1 MSTVLEK
8 YWLIIAVSLLLILI
22 CGVTVLLIKLNKH
35 QYTEIVLSESKPA
48 PYQGSIH
55 IGGAVANPGYYPI
68 SQNDTIQSLIEAAG
82 PVAGADLE
90 RIQIHVPESSETQLA
105 QKINLNSAEPWLLEA
120 LPGIGQ
126 DRAQAIVA
134 YRAKHGPFRRIEE
147 LLNIEGIGESTLNK
161 IKDLITV
168 ED

>member
-1 MSTVLEK
+1 MLV
-8 YWLIIAVSLLLILI
+8 
-22 CGVTVLLIKLNKH
+22 IKLNKH
-35 QYTEIVLSESKPA
+35 QYTEIVLSESKPV
-48 PYQGSIH
+48 PYEGSIH

-68 SQNDTIQSLIEAAG
+68 SQNDTVQSLIQAAG
-82 PVAGADLE
+82 PAAGADLE
-90 RIQIHVPESSETQLA
+90 HIQIHVPESSVTQLT

-126 DRAQAIVA
+126 DRAQAIVE

-147 LLNIEGIGESTLNK
+147 LLNIEGIGESTLNR
-161 IKDLITV
+161 IRNLITV

>member
-8 YWLIIAVSLLLILI
+8 YWLIIAAPLLLILI
-22 CGVTVLLIKLNKH
+22 CGVTVLVIKLNKN
-35 QYTEIVLSESKPA
+35 QYTEIVLSESEPA
-48 PYQGSIH
+48 SYQGSIY

-68 SQNDTIQSLIEAAG
+68 SQNDTIQSLIQAAG
-82 PVAGADLE
+82 PAPDADLE
-90 RIQIHVPESSETQLA
+90 HIQIHVPESNKTQLA

-126 DRAQAIVA
+126 DRAKAIVE

-147 LLNIEGIGESTLNK
+147 LLNIEGIGESTLNR

>member
-1 MSTVLEK
+1 VLEK
-8 YWLIIAVSLLLILI
+8 YWLIIAAPLLLILI
-22 CGVTVLLIKLNKH
+22 CGVTVLVIKLNKN
-35 QYTEIVLSESKPA
+35 QYTEIVLSESEPA
-48 PYQGSIH
+48 SYQGSIY

-68 SQNDTIQSLIEAAG
+68 SQNDTIQSLIQAAG
-82 PVAGADLE
+82 PAPDADLE
-90 RIQIHVPESSETQLA
+90 HIQIHVPESNKTQLA

-126 DRAQAIVA
+126 DRAKAIVE

-147 LLNIEGIGESTLNK
+147 LLNIEGIGESTLNR